1 MKSELKQAVGAAAVN
16 PLETDG
22 EGSVVCSFRFAADFP
37 GFAGHF
43 PGYPVLPA
51 VVQVLAAQ
59 LVVEQRLD
67 TPLTLQRLERAKFLK
82 QVRPEQ
88 LLWVICRERQCDG
101 RQVWDARL
109 KADGEPAAAFRMTLV
124 EESEG

>member
-1 MKSELKQAVGAAAVN
+1 MKSKLKQAIEASAISALTLDAEGRAAG
-16 PLETDG
+16 T
-22 EGSVVCSFRFAADFP
+22 FRFAADFA

-59 LVVEQRLD
+59 VVVEQVGAA
-67 TPLTLQRLERAKFLK
+67 PLRLQRLERAKFLK

-88 LLWVICRERQCDG
+88 TLRVSCRERQHCG
-101 RQVWDARL
+101 RLVWDAHL
-109 KADGEPAAAFRMTLV
+109 EADGEPAAAFLMTLV
-124 EESEG
+124 EESEA